1 MCYSTCSDVMHAL
14 RGTCTQASR
23 PSLTEVDN
31 LQGIYPLKDE
41 WVFGCSQKTRLADQ
55 TKTQQ
60 LKWLWSKD
68 SMNSTINQRL
78 VEQTQEINF
87 KLEGSGGSTFGDT
100 LRKQYLSSSDE

>member
-1 MCYSTCSDVMHAL
+1 MTVA
-14 RGTCTQASR
+14 RI
-23 PSLTEVDN
+23 TEVGN

-41 WVFGCSQKTRLADQ
+41 WMFGYSLKTRLADQ

-87 KLEGSGGSTFGDT
+87 KLDGSGGSTLGDT

>member
-1 MCYSTCSDVMHAL
+1 M
-14 RGTCTQASR
+14 
-23 PSLTEVDN
+23 
-31 LQGIYPLKDE
+31 
-41 WVFGCSQKTRLADQ
+41 FGCSLETRFVDQ

-78 VEQTQEINF
+78 VEQTQETNF
-87 KLEGSGGSTFGDT
+87 KLEGSGGSTLGDT

>member
-1 MCYSTCSDVMHAL
+1 MSCYDAL
-14 RGTCTQASR
+14 GIRYSVQQPAMALH
-23 PSLTEVDN
+23 LTEVDN
-31 LQGIYPLKDE
+31 LEGIYPLKDE
-41 WVFGCSQKTRLADQ
+41 WVFGCSLKTRLADQ

-68 SMNSTINQRL
+68 SMNSTINQRS

-87 KLEGSGGSTFGDT
+87 KLEGSGDSTLGDT

>member
-1 MCYSTCSDVMHAL
+1 MGVWLLPENS
-14 RGTCTQASR
+14 
-23 PSLTEVDN
+23 
-31 LQGIYPLKDE
+31 
-41 WVFGCSQKTRLADQ
+41 
-55 TKTQQ
+55 KTQQ

-87 KLEGSGGSTFGDT
+87 KLEGSGGSTLGDT